1 MDVNLFDINQDG
13 VVDNQDVALAQQL
26 FNTTTADIISRY
38 VNGGTRAP
46 YDIDG
51 DGFVRV
57 LDVTAAS
64 NAGVPFEITI
74 DIFAHVAG
82 ITVAELS
89 PQVYNG
95 YREQFLAQASTSP
108 VYSWYPIPYNSLFP
122 ISSAPA
128 PSLAPEPQAPSFTYD
143 ENFHPLDFN
152 KDNNVDILDA
162 QLGAQLFN
170 ESTVMMVTKFIQD
183 ENPFDLN
190 GDGNVDIQDVLQA
203 SSQGIA
209 PHIIQYM
216 QNLIL
221 NPPYDPTPPVQPN
234 GSTYH
239 PLDLNQDG
247 NVDVGDLVALGTNSV
262 SFEIQDSAKPLIGQ
276 MIQKYSLGQ
285 NPYDINNDGNVDVLD
300 ILEAVNSGVPQA
312 ILQDMQNNLY
322 TQAPPP
328 PPEPFVPGIHE
339 NLNSNGLYADVLK
352 MLRWRGP
359 MHKEVDELGKEL
371 YFTGA
376 TKLPTRRLLVR
387 IDTLPNPNL
396 VKDAEGLKPNKRPFM
411 SNGGGQY

>member
-51 DGFVRV
+51 DGFVRII
-57 LDVTAAS
+57 DVTAAT

-82 ITVAELS
+82 MTVAELS

-95 YREQFLAQASTSP
+95 YREQFLAQTSTSP
-108 VYSWYPIPYNSLFP
+108 VYSWYPIPYNPLFP

-128 PSLAPEPQAPSFTYD
+128 PSPVPEPQAPSFTYD

-152 KDNNVDILDA
+152 KDGNVDILDA

-190 GDGNVDIQDVLQA
+190 GDGNVDIHDVVQA
-203 SSQGIA
+203 STQGVA
-209 PHIIQYM
+209 PHILQYM
-216 QNLIL
+216 QNLAM

-247 NVDVGDLVALGTNSV
+247 NVDVGDLIALGTGGTN
-262 SFEIQDSAKPLIGQ
+262 FQIQDSAKPIIGE
-276 MIQKYSLGQ
+276 MIQKYALGQ
-285 NPYDINNDGNVDVLD
+285 NPYDLNNDGNVDIMD
-300 ILEAVNSGVPQA
+300 IMTAVNAGLPQN
-312 ILQDMQNNLY
+312 ILQDMQNNLF

-328 PPEPFVPGIHE
+328 PPVPVRPGLFE
-339 NLNSNGLYADVLK
+339 DLSSNGEYADLIK
-352 MLRWRGP
+352 LIRWTGP
-359 MHKEVDELGKEL
+359 IHKEVLQNGTEL

-376 TKLPTRRLLVR
+376 KKLPTRRFLIK
-387 IDTLPNPNL
+387 IDSLPNPN
-396 VKDAEGLKPNKRPFM
+396 VVREAEGLKPLNRPFM